1 MVKTVSSIALAAAV
15 LAAGTFAPTGAVEAA
30 DKRVCVKNSGGFVAR
45 FEVDYDRNDIR
56 LHTHSGNFTA
66 GTQKC
71 IGVPEDASNMMVS
84 IQEEYFIASWST
96 VCQKSFDTPVN
107 IDATVKGTTLNA
119 SCSGL

>member
-1 MVKTVSSIALAAAV
+1 MLKTVSSFAVAVAV
-15 LAAGTFAPTGAVEAA
+15 LAAGTFASPGVAEAA
-30 DKRVCVKNSGGFVAR
+30 DKRVCVKNTGGFVAR

-96 VCQKSFDTPVN
+96 VCQKSFDRPQN
-107 IDATVKGTTLNA
+107 IDAKVSGTTLNA
-119 SCSGL
+119 KCSGL